1 MDIYLKLID
10 VIGPV
15 FFLIGV
21 GFYLGKKNPTY
32 ETKFI
37 ASFAAKFG
45 SPAIAFY
52 AITSTGISFNLFINY
67 FYYTILAVIGFSI
80 IGLIILVIQKRD
92 YISELPPLILPN
104 CGNMGLPIC
113 LFAYGKLGLG
123 IASAISAVIIIS
135 HFTLGIFLAS
145 KKFSFKVLLE
155 STPVYAVLIAVS
167 FLYYNIQPPKFIEN
181 TAFLLAYSTIA
192 LILMSLGIALTKL
205 KVFTLKNA
213 IISTFARLF
222 LGPLIALGLI
232 YFFDLKGIPAG
243 VLFIQCSMPS
253 AILTYLVGSQHSSK
267 KVVNS
272 IASTI
277 VVSTVV
283 SFLTVPIIV
292 FIALKYF
299 F

>member
-10 VIGPV
+10 VIVPV
-15 FFLIGV
+15 FTLIGV
-21 GFYLGKKNPTY
+21 GYYLGKKDPTY
-32 ETKFI
+32 DTKFI
-37 ASFAAKFG
+37 TNFAAKFG
-45 SPAIAFY
+45 SPALAFY

-67 FYYTILAVIGFSI
+67 FFYTLLAVIGFSI
-80 IGLIILVIQKRD
+80 IGLIFLAIQKRD
-92 YISELPPLILPN
+92 FISELPPLILPN

-123 IASAISAVIIIS
+123 VASAISAVIIIS
-135 HFTLGIFLAS
+135 HFTFGIFLAS
-145 KKFSFKVLLE
+145 KKISFKVLLE
-155 STPVYAVLIAVS
+155 STPVYAVLVAIV

-205 KVFTLKNA
+205 KVFSLKNA
-213 IISTFARLF
+213 LISTFARLI
-222 LGPLIALGLI
+222 LGPLVGLGLI
-232 YFFDLKGIPAG
+232 YFFDLKGVPAG
-243 VLFIQCSMPS
+243 VLLIQCSMPS
-253 AILTYLVGSQHSSK
+253 AILTYLVGSMYSSK

-277 VVSTVV
+277 VMSTIV
-283 SFLTVPIIV
+283 SFLTIPIIV
-292 FIALKYF
+292 FISLRYF

>member
-32 ETKFI
+32 DTKFI

-52 AITSTGISFNLFINY
+52 AITSTGISFNLFIYY

-222 LGPLIALGLI
+222 LGPLIAFGLI

>member
-1 MDIYLKLID
+1 MDIYLRLID
-10 VIGPV
+10 VIVPV
-15 FFLIGV
+15 FALIGI
-21 GFYLGKKNPTY
+21 GYYLGKKNPKYDTQ
-32 ETKFI
+32 FI
-37 ASFAAKFG
+37 TFFSAKFG
-45 SPAIAFY
+45 SPGIAFY
-52 AITSTGISFNLFINY
+52 AITSSGISFSLFVDY
-67 FYYTILAVIGFSI
+67 FFYTLLAVIGFAI
-80 IGLIILVIQKRD
+80 IGLIILSVQKKD

-123 IASAISAVIIIS
+123 VASAISAVIIIS
-135 HFTLGIFLAS
+135 HFTIGIFLAS
-145 KKFSFKVLLE
+145 KKITFRVLLE
-155 STPVYAVLIAVS
+155 SVPVYAVLVAVLL
-167 FLYYNIQPPKFIEN
+167 LYFNLQPPKFIEN

-205 KVFTLKNA
+205 KVFSFKNA
-213 IISTFARLF
+213 IISTFARLI
-222 LGPLIALGLI
+222 LGPLVALVLI
-232 YFFDLKGIPAG
+232 YFFDLKGVPAG

-253 AILTYLVGSQHSSK
+253 AILTYLVGSMYSSK

-283 SFLTVPIIV
+283 SFLTIPIIV
-292 FIALKYF
+292 FMSLKYF

>member
-10 VIGPV
+10 AIVPV
-15 FFLIGV
+15 FALIGV
-21 GFYLGKKNPTY
+21 GYYLGKKDPTY
-32 ETKFI
+32 DTKFI
-37 ASFAAKFG
+37 TSFAAKFG
-45 SPAIAFY
+45 SPALAFY

-67 FYYTILAVIGFSI
+67 FFYTLLAVIGFSI
-80 IGLIILVIQKRD
+80 IGLILLVIQKRD

-123 IASAISAVIIIS
+123 VASAISAVIIIS
-135 HFTLGIFLAS
+135 HFTFGIFLAS
-145 KKFSFKVLLE
+145 KKISFRILLE
-155 STPVYAVLIAVS
+155 STPVYAVLIAVVL
-167 FLYYNIQPPKFIEN
+167 LYYNIQPPKFIEN

-205 KVFTLKNA
+205 KVFSLKNA
-213 IISTFARLF
+213 IISTFARLI
-222 LGPLIALGLI
+222 LGPLVAIGLI
-232 YFFDLKGIPAG
+232 YFFDLKGVPAG
-243 VLFIQCSMPS
+243 VLFIQCAMPS
-253 AILTYLVGSQHSSK
+253 AILTYLVGSMYSSK

-283 SFLTVPIIV
+283 SFLTIPVIV

>member
-1 MDIYLKLID
+1 MDLYLKLID
-10 VIGPV
+10 VIVPV

-21 GFYLGKKNPTY
+21 GFYLGNKDPNY
-32 ETKFI
+32 DTKFI
-37 ASFAAKFG
+37 TNFAAKFG
-45 SPAIAFY
+45 SPALAFY
-52 AITSTGISFNLFINY
+52 AITSTGISFSLFINY
-67 FYYTILAVIGFSI
+67 FFYTLLAVIGFSI
-80 IGLIILVIQKRD
+80 IGVIFLLIQKKD

-123 IASAISAVIIIS
+123 VASAISAVIIIS
-135 HFTLGIFLAS
+135 HFTFGIFLAS
-145 KKFSFKVLLE
+145 KKISLKVLLK
-155 STPVYAVLIAVS
+155 STPVYAVFIAVV
-167 FLYYNIQPPKFIEN
+167 FLYYNIQPPKFVEN

-205 KVFTLKNA
+205 KVFSLKNA
-213 IISTFARLF
+213 IISTFARLI
-222 LGPLIALGLI
+222 LGPLVALGLI
-232 YFFDLKGIPAG
+232 YIFNLKGVPAG

-253 AILTYLVGSQHSSK
+253 AILTYLVGSMYSSK
-267 KVVNS
+267 KVVNN

-283 SFLTVPIIV
+283 SFLTIPIIV

>member
-1 MDIYLKLID
+1 
-10 VIGPV
+10 
-15 FFLIGV
+15 
-21 GFYLGKKNPTY
+21 
-32 ETKFI
+32 
-37 ASFAAKFG
+37 
-45 SPAIAFY
+45 
-52 AITSTGISFNLFINY
+52 
-67 FYYTILAVIGFSI
+67 
-80 IGLIILVIQKRD
+80 
-92 YISELPPLILPN
+92 
-104 CGNMGLPIC
+104 MGLPIC

-123 IASAISAVIIIS
+123 VASAISAVIIIS

-145 KKFSFKVLLE
+145 KKISFKVLLE
-155 STPVYAVLIAVS
+155 STPVYAVLLAVG

-213 IISTFARLF
+213 MISTFARLI

-253 AILTYLVGSQHSSK
+253 AILTYLVGSQYSSK

-277 VVSTVV
+277 VVSTTV
-283 SFLTVPIIV
+283 SFLTIPVIV

>member
-1 MDIYLKLID
+1 MDLYLKLID
-10 VIGPV
+10 VIVPV

-21 GFYLGKKNPTY
+21 GFYLGNKDPNY
-32 ETKFI
+32 DTKFI
-37 ASFAAKFG
+37 TNFAAKFG
-45 SPAIAFY
+45 SPALAFY
-52 AITSTGISFNLFINY
+52 AITSTGISFSLFINY
-67 FYYTILAVIGFSI
+67 FFYTLLAVIGFSI
-80 IGLIILVIQKRD
+80 IGVIFLLIQKKD

-123 IASAISAVIIIS
+123 VASAISAVIIIS
-135 HFTLGIFLAS
+135 HFTFGIFLAS
-145 KKFSFKVLLE
+145 KKISLKVLLK
-155 STPVYAVLIAVS
+155 STPVYAVFIAVV
-167 FLYYNIQPPKFIEN
+167 FLYYNIQPPKFVEN

-205 KVFTLKNA
+205 KVFSLKNA
-213 IISTFARLF
+213 IISTFARLI
-222 LGPLIALGLI
+222 LGPLVALGLI
-232 YFFDLKGIPAG
+232 YIFNLKGVPAG

-253 AILTYLVGSQHSSK
+253 AILTYLVGSIYSSK

-277 VVSTVV
+277 VVSTIA
-283 SFLTVPIIV
+283 SFITIPIIV

-299 F
+299 N

>member
-10 VIGPV
+10 VIIPV
-15 FFLIGV
+15 FTLVGV
-21 GFYLGKKNPTY
+21 GYYLGKKDPTY
-32 ETKFI
+32 DTKFI
-37 ASFAAKFG
+37 TSFASKFG
-45 SPAIAFY
+45 SPALAFY

-67 FYYTILAVIGFSI
+67 FFYTLLAVLGFSI
-80 IGLIILVIQKRD
+80 IGIIFLTVQKRD

-123 IASAISAVIIIS
+123 VASAISAVIIIS
-135 HFTLGIFLAS
+135 HFTFGIFLAS
-145 KKFSFKVLLE
+145 KKISFKVLLE
-155 STPVYAVLIAVS
+155 STPVYAVLIAVV

-205 KVFTLKNA
+205 KVFSLKNA
-213 IISTFARLF
+213 IISSFARLI
-222 LGPLIALGLI
+222 LGPLVALGLI
-232 YFFDLKGIPAG
+232 YFFDLSGIPAG
-243 VLFIQCSMPS
+243 VLLIQCSMPS
-253 AILTYLVGSQHSSK
+253 AILTYLVGSMHSTK

-283 SFLTVPIIV
+283 SFLTIPVIV
-292 FIALKYF
+292 FISLKYF

>member
-1 MDIYLKLID
+1 MELYLKLID
-10 VIGPV
+10 VIVPV
-15 FFLIGV
+15 FALIGI
-21 GFYLGKKNPTY
+21 GYFLGKQNPNYDTS
-32 ETKFI
+32 FI
-37 ASFAAKFG
+37 TNFAAKFG
-45 SPAIAFY
+45 SPGIAFY

-67 FYYTILAVIGFSI
+67 FAYTLLAIIGFSI
-80 IGLIILVIQKRD
+80 IGVIILKFQKKD
-92 YISELPPLILPN
+92 YITELPPLILPN

-113 LFAYGKLGLG
+113 LFAYGQLGLG
-123 IASAISAVIIIS
+123 VASAISAVIIIS
-135 HFTLGIFLAS
+135 HFTFGIFLAS
-145 KKFSFKVLLE
+145 KKISFKVFLE
-155 STPVYAVLIAVS
+155 STAVYAVLIAVV

-205 KVFTLKNA
+205 KVFNFKNA
-213 IISTFARLF
+213 IISTFARLI
-222 LGPLIALGLI
+222 LGPLVALGLI
-232 YFFDLKGIPAG
+232 YFFDLKGVPAG

-253 AILTYLVGSQHSSK
+253 AILTYLVGSMYSSK

-277 VVSTVV
+277 VISTIV
-283 SFLTVPIIV
+283 SFLTIPIIV

>member
-10 VIGPV
+10 VIVPV
-15 FFLIGV
+15 FALIGV
-21 GFYLGKKNPTY
+21 GYYLGKKDPTY
-32 ETKFI
+32 DTKFI
-37 ASFAAKFG
+37 MSFAAKFG
-45 SPAIAFY
+45 SPALAFY

-67 FYYTILAVIGFSI
+67 FFYTLLAVIGFSI
-80 IGLIILVIQKRD
+80 IGLILLVIQKRD

-123 IASAISAVIIIS
+123 VASAISAVIIIS
-135 HFTLGIFLAS
+135 HFTFGIFLAS
-145 KKFSFKVLLE
+145 KKISFRILLE
-155 STPVYAVLIAVS
+155 STPVYAVLIAVVL
-167 FLYYNIQPPKFIEN
+167 LYYNIQPPKFIEN

-205 KVFTLKNA
+205 KVFSLKNA
-213 IISTFARLF
+213 IISTFARLI
-222 LGPLIALGLI
+222 LGPLVAIGLI
-232 YFFDLKGIPAG
+232 YFFDLKGVPAG
-243 VLFIQCSMPS
+243 VLFIQCAMPS
-253 AILTYLVGSQHSSK
+253 AILTYLVGSMYSSK

-283 SFLTVPIIV
+283 SFLTIPVIV